1 MEYDSEF
8 LALVVVLLK
17 LVFLSMV
24 LERALVILF
33 EWRWYEKYLS
43 RKGFKI
49 PITYIVA
56 WIICNQLKFDVFA
69 AIFNPRDPES
79 AFSDIGVFLTA
90 AVLAGGS
97 AGAITLFQ
105 VVLRMSK
112 SARAQMLGQAPP
124 PAQPGP
130 SGQPLPPAQPG
141 APGQP

>member
-1 MEYDSEF
+1 MYDSEF

-17 LVFLSMV
+17 LVFFSMV

-33 EWRWYEKYLS
+33 EYRWYVKFLS
-43 RKGFKI
+43 NRGLKV
-49 PITYIVA
+49 PITYIVS
-56 WIICNQLKFDVFA
+56 WLVCDQLRFDVFA
-69 AIFNPRDPES
+69 AIFNPQDPAS
-79 AFSDIGVFLTA
+79 SDLGIFLTA

-105 VVLRMSK
+105 GVLRMSK
-112 SARAQMLGQAPP
+112 SARAQMRGQAPP

-130 SGQPLPPAQPG
+130 SGQPPAPAQPG